1 MSANLAAGCEVVD
14 RPVVRTGSER
24 CHDLLVLLRG
34 PSGGRERRHGAE
46 DIGRIAGVE
55 HERLGEDGDV
65 VPEDHGDLVRVAGA
79 PEVAEQRYPVRGACA
94 PPRRTPPPSQIASA
108 RRHDRSCDSSGWPN
122 AESCAS
128 ANVATSS
135 PSRRG
140 GSEMGVLPI
149 RGGWRLYNGC
159 ARGEGF
165 VFGPGTSDLRR
176 RSCPYGPPRLGT
188 NHIVIARVD
197 RVEHDSR
204 GDVIPE
210 GGEPMAMKRVARID
224 RGWER

>member
-1 MSANLAAGCEVVD
+1 
-14 RPVVRTGSER
+14 
-24 CHDLLVLLRG
+24 
-34 PSGGRERRHGAE
+34 
-46 DIGRIAGVE
+46 
-55 HERLGEDGDV
+55 
-65 VPEDHGDLVRVAGA
+65 
-79 PEVAEQRYPVRGACA
+79 
-94 PPRRTPPPSQIASA
+94 
-108 RRHDRSCDSSGWPN
+108 
-122 AESCAS
+122 
-128 ANVATSS
+128 
-135 PSRRG
+135 
-140 GSEMGVLPI
+140 MGVLPI

-165 VFGPGTSDLRR
+165 VFGPWHLRPP
-176 RSCPYGPPRLGT
+176 SKKLSIYGPPRLGT